1 MIKSVGK
8 EDGDAVQRKRSVEV
22 KIVVAKSSGI
32 IGRTKRE
39 RNIKIIGI
47 KTGRIIA
54 VQIEQ
59 EITLVF

>member
-1 MIKSVGK
+1 MEI
-8 EDGDAVQRKRSVEV
+8 

-32 IGRTKRE
+32 IGRTKCKG
-39 RNIKIIGI
+39 NIKIIGI

-59 EITLVF
+59 EITFVF